1 MYFPYVLNNFQGYK
15 TKDLKESRK
24 NRHIRIILEHKEE
37 SAHLCGRCGDELG
50 RIHSTYF
57 KEAKHLKICS
67 FSSSVVI
74 PVVKAHCKTCKKIRS
89 ELVTFLCPT
98 SPHVT
103 MELSWWLF
111 RITGMSSVLQTSK
124 LESVDKNT
132 CYAIDKHI
140 LKTLLQGY
148 KIPKV
153 THISV
158 DEVYARSSKQK
169 EPGETRD
176 DLFLTVIIDLRTRKA
191 IWVSKSR
198 RKEALDEFFEVL
210 GEEACRQIEVVAT
223 DQHDG
228 YGKSVREHCSKAKL
242 VWDKFHLIQSFNEAL
257 NEERKLE
264 FERARG
270 EKKEYMKWVRGRYR
284 FLFIMRDSKRKKKE
298 REHLVEALT
307 NNKKLL
313 SVELIKERLHRMYEC
328 MNKTEALEE
337 LSTLYE
343 WSLKAGA
350 EYLSKW
356 FWNLLGKEEFGNYF
370 DHPFTTSVSEGINRV
385 IKGLKWQAYGYKD
398 MDYFKLKIL
407 QKCGYL
413 NYKYALNDF
422 NYLD

>member
-1 MYFPYVLNNFQGYK
+1 MYVPYVLNNFQGYK

-24 NRHIRIILEHKEE
+24 NKHIRVVLEPLASKT
-37 SAHLCGRCGDELG
+37 SLCARCGDELG

-57 KEAKHLKICS
+57 KEAKHLKVCS
-67 FSSSVVI
+67 YSTSVVI

-89 ELVTFLCPT
+89 ELIIFLCPS
-98 SPHVT
+98 SPHIT

-140 LKTLLQGY
+140 LNTLLQGY

-158 DEVYARSSKQK
+158 DEVYARSNKQK
-169 EPGETRD
+169 KPGETRD
-176 DLFLTVIIDLRTRKA
+176 DLFLTVIIDLRTHKA
-191 IWVSKSR
+191 IWVSQSR

-210 GEEACRQIEVVAT
+210 GKEACKSIEVVAT
-223 DQHDG
+223 DQHPG
-228 YGKSVREHCSKAKL
+228 YGKSVKEHCKNAKL
-242 VWDKFHLIQSFNEAL
+242 VWDKFHLIQGFNDAL
-257 NEERKLE
+257 NDERKSE
-264 FERARG
+264 FERAKSD
-270 EKKEYMKWVRGRYR
+270 KKEYMKWVRGKYR
-284 FLFIMRDSKRKKKE
+284 FLFLMKDSTRKKKD
-298 REHLVEALT
+298 REHLIEALT

-313 SVELIKERLHRMYEC
+313 SVELIKERLHRMYDS
-328 MNKTEALEE
+328 MNRVEAMEE
-337 LSTLYE
+337 LNTLYE
-343 WSLKAGA
+343 WCIKAKA
-350 EYLSKW
+350 EHLAKW

-370 DHPFTTSVSEGINRV
+370 DHPYTTSVSEGVNRV

-398 MDYFKLKIL
+398 MDYFGLKIL

-413 NYKYALNDF
+413 NYEYALKGF
-422 NYLD
+422 SI